1 MNPPLFCCG
10 WAWLGWW
17 GCTWLCGS
25 VDDGLQTKGYKGVI
39 RVVGMARLVGCT
51 WLCGSVDDDLQTKV
65 IRGSWG
71 Q

>member
-39 RVVGMARLVGCT
+39 RVVGVVRVVGVARLVGCT
-51 WLCGSVDDDLQTKV
+51 WRGVSVDDGLQN
-65 IRGSWG
+65 
-71 Q
+71 